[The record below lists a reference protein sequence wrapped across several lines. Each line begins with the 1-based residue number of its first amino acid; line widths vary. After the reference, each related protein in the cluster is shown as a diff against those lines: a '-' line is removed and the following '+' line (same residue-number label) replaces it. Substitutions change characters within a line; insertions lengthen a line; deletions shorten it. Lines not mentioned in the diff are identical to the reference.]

1 MAGMVDQ
8 NTINELQ
15 SLHGDAFDNLWARSM
30 ISHHQGAVTMA
41 QTETSRGQNADAIHI
56 ASLIIETQQREIA
69 ILTHLISAPE

>member
-1 MAGMVDQ
+1 
-8 NTINELQ
+8 
-15 SLHGDAFDNLWARSM
+15 
-30 ISHHQGAVTMA
+30 MA